1 MEPLVGKPMKQDV
14 LDTTDLDSTDLFAPL
29 PPEVLDAL
37 REHATIRTLSRNE
50 VLFHEGDVSDALY
63 VIREGRM
70 AMATHSSDGRETVLA
85 VLEGGGLFGEL
96 PLFDDAPRIADAR
109 ALAKGQESG
118 VGSVQ
123 GED

>member
-1 MEPLVGKPMKQDV
+1 MKQDL
-14 LDTTDLDSTDLFAPL
+14 LDTNDLDSTDLFAPL

-70 AMATHSSDGRETVLA
+70 AMATYKDRKSTRLNSSH
-85 VLEGGGLFGEL
+85 
-96 PLFDDAPRIADAR
+96 AD
-109 ALAKGQESG
+109 
-118 VGSVQ
+118 
-123 GED
+123 